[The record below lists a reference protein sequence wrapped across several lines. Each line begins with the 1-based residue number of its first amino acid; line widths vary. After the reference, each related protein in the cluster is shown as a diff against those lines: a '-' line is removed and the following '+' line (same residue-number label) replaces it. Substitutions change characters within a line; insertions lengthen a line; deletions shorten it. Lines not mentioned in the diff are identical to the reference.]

1 MKRLKNF
8 IVVTVYTGTNCIVP
22 KKVLE
27 KSSINEMSN
36 ILDLGCACGGLY
48 KILREKFKINNYVG
62 IDINKQC
69 IEHAK
74 ELYRDIKFIADD
86 VSHMKDS
93 ELLGMF
99 DFVISFGFID
109 CSNSFY
115 KTFNKI
121 VKYLKPD
128 GKIIFDLRLT
138 NKKDLLDINESFQY
152 LDYTGEKTGEK
163 IPYNV
168 LNIKNFTEYLSNKFP
183 NYNCYSIGYDLA
195 PSKNAV
201 LEYERFV
208 FLHGYSNQMVRVKKK
223 CICL

>member
-1 MKRLKNF
+1 
-8 IVVTVYTGTNCIVP
+8 
-22 KKVLE
+22 
-27 KSSINEMSN
+27 
-36 ILDLGCACGGLY
+36 
-48 KILREKFKINNYVG
+48 
-62 IDINKQC
+62 
-69 IEHAK
+69 
-74 ELYRDIKFIADD
+74 
-86 VSHMKDS
+86 MKDS

-168 LNIKNFTEYLSNKFP
+168 LNIKNFTEYLSNNFQIIIVIQLVMILRHLKMQCL
-183 NYNCYSIGYDLA
+183 NM
-195 PSKNAV
+195 K
-201 LEYERFV
+201 RFV